1 MRLRRSIPAGMERF
15 MLFSPKKRRGLRLK
29 RGPAAQNAG
38 RFYSCRKA
46 AFKQVAVVRRRV
58 ELPVNIFSVRQCA
71 YAANCS
77 RSTLADFYYPI
88 RAPPFLTFAHP
99 RK

>member
-1 MRLRRSIPAGMERF
+1 MRLRRSIPAGVERF
-15 MLFSPKKRRGLRLK
+15 MIFFPEKRRG
-29 RGPAAQNAG
+29 QNTG
-38 RFYSCRKA
+38 RFHSCRKA

-58 ELPVNIFSVRQCA
+58 ELLVNIFSVRQCA

-77 RSTLADFYYPI
+77 RSALADFYYPI